1 MYSGSSITTYMEI
14 SIEVYGFLFAQ
25 LSPINDLEQ
34 ITDISYQIVCFQIT
48 IIYQVLTIVQFE
60 KFSYIFVKRY

>member
-34 ITDISYQIVCFQIT
+34 ITNISYQIVCFQIT

>member
-1 MYSGSSITTYMEI
+1 MYSGSSITTYIEI
-14 SIEVYGFLFAQ
+14 SNEVYGFLFAQ

-34 ITDISYQIVCFQIT
+34 ITNISYQIVCFQIT

>member
-34 ITDISYQIVCFQIT
+34 TTNISYQIVCFQIT